1 MNLSFQT
8 GWKLLLHGKGRGW
21 KEKNVLRKNVL
32 RKTEVQN
39 STFYYPVSQLSIKL

>member
-21 KEKNVLRKNVL
+21 KEKKCIEKKCVKKN
-32 RKTEVQN
+32 RSTE
-39 STFYYPVSQLSIKL
+39 